1 MMQDDSK
8 EWFQVWF
15 DSPFYPLLYNHR
27 DETEANFFLDHLV
40 SHLQPKSNSSM
51 LDLACGRG
59 RHAIYLNK
67 LGFDVTGVD
76 LSSESIREA
85 SAFSSNSLH
94 FYEHD
99 MRRLLS
105 TNTYDYVL
113 NLFTSFGYF
122 RRKEENLNVVKNMAA
137 TVKPGGTI
145 IIDFLNA
152 GLLRHQGKVKENK
165 TVGNIFFEI
174 TKEINSGRILKHIRV
189 NDDGKIHDFEER
201 VSLLGPEEFEAFF
214 KACNLKVVNIF
225 GEYDLSPF
233 SEKNSNRL
241 IYEVKKP

>member
-174 TKEINSGRILKHIRV
+174 TKEINSGRILKHIHV

-233 SEKNSNRL
+233 SEKSSNRL

>member
-8 EWFQVWF
+8 EWFHVWF
-15 DSPFYPLLYNHR
+15 DSPFYPMLYNHR

-40 SHLQPKSNSSM
+40 AHLQPNSNSSM

-85 SAFSSNSLH
+85 SAFSSNTLH

-105 TNTYDYVL
+105 TNTYDYVF

-137 TVKPGGTI
+137 TVKSGGTI

-152 GLLRHQGKVKENK
+152 GLLRHQGQVKESK
-165 TVGNIFFEI
+165 TVGATNFEI
-174 TKEINSGRILKHIRV
+174 TKEINSGCIIKHIRV
-189 NDDGKIHDFEER
+189 SDNNEIHEFEEC

-214 KACNLKVVNIF
+214 KACNLEVINIF

-233 SEKNSNRL
+233 HENSSNRL

>member
-152 GLLRHQGKVKENK
+152 GLLRHQGKVKESK

-174 TKEINSGRILKHIRV
+174 TKEINSGRILKHIHV

-233 SEKNSNRL
+233 SEKSSNRL

>member
-1 MMQDDSK
+1 MNKDDSK

-15 DSPFYPLLYNHR
+15 DSPLYPLLYNHR

-40 SHLQPKSNSSM
+40 SHLQPKLDSSM

-85 SAFSSNSLH
+85 SAFASNSLR

-105 TNTYDYVL
+105 TNAYDYVF

-152 GLLRHQGKVKENK
+152 GLLRHQGMVKESK
-165 TVGNIFFEI
+165 TVGDTTFEI
-174 TKEINSGRILKHIRV
+174 TKEINSGRILKHITV
-189 NDDGKIHDFEER
+189 NADGKTHEFEER

-214 KACNLKVVNIF
+214 KASNLEVITLF

-241 IYEVKKP
+241 IYEVRKP

>member
-1 MMQDDSK
+1 MKQEHSK

-15 DSPFYPLLYNHR
+15 DSPFYPMLYNNR
-27 DETEANFFLDHLV
+27 DETEANFFLNHLIE
-40 SHLQPKSNSSM
+40 HLKPLKSACM

-59 RHAIYLNK
+59 RHSIYLNK

-76 LSSESIREA
+76 LSAESIREA
-85 SAFSSNSLH
+85 LEFESKTLH

-105 TNTYDYVL
+105 TNTYDYVF

-122 RRKEENLNVVKNMAA
+122 KRKEENLNVVRNMAA
-137 TVKPGGTI
+137 TLKPRGTL

-152 GLLRHQGKVKENK
+152 GLLRHQGKVSETKVVDEVTFNITKVIDSGKIIKHITVNSK
-165 TVGNIFFEI
+165 TETHFFE
-174 TKEINSGRILKHIRV
+174 EN
-189 NDDGKIHDFEER
+189 
-201 VSLLGPEEFEAFF
+201 VSLIGPEEFEAFF
-214 KACNLKVVNIF
+214 KACNLTVLNIF

-233 SEKNSNRL
+233 NESSSNRL
-241 IYEVKKP
+241 IYEVRKP

>member
-15 DSPFYPLLYNHR
+15 DSPFYPLLYNNR

-152 GLLRHQGKVKENK
+152 GLLRHQGKVKESK

-174 TKEINSGRILKHIRV
+174 TKEINSGRILKHIHV

-233 SEKNSNRL
+233 SEKSSNRL